1 MSVFRNKFLPKFQEN
16 FKPKEDYESVNNTMM
31 SYKNESSSPPL
42 LSLKNENRKART
54 KANKQGQKLI
64 IYIN

>member
-1 MSVFRNKFLPKFQEN
+1 MSVFRNKFLPKLQEN
-16 FKPKEDYESVNNTMM
+16 LKPQEEYESINKTMM
-31 SYKNESSSPPL
+31 SYKNESSKPHL
-42 LSLKNENRKART
+42 ISLKNENKKSRT